1 VRAIPSACGLSV
13 QSLEMP
19 AKRTIPR
26 LWRDAV
32 ARNTGTAYLVD
43 EGDAWREVSW
53 ADAAERVE
61 LLANGLLARGIGKGD
76 AVGILARTTLEW
88 ALFDFALGH
97 VGAIG
102 VGIYAN
108 SSSRDVQY
116 QLAHSEAV
124 GVLCED
130 DEQRA
135 KVEQGRSELPAL
147 REVLTF
153 GDLASLEED
162 GRAYRAAHPG
172 ALDDAVA
179 AVDEED
185 VFTFIYTSGTTGP
198 PKGCMIRHRN
208 YYAMVAVSDE
218 LGDHAS
224 ADDVLLLYLPLA
236 HNYGRLAHLSGPYIG
251 YAIAFLADPLE
262 VARAMPQVRPTI
274 LPSVPRVFEKVHTA
288 VTSTFAEAT
297 GVRRRLV
304 DWSLRVGRRA
314 SALRQRGQPLPR
326 GLAAQLAIA
335 ERLVFSKVKERLGG
349 RLRLPISGGAPLG
362 KEIAEF
368 FDAMGILI
376 LEGYGLTE
384 CTTAAARNTSER
396 YRFGTVGPPL
406 PGFEL
411 RVAEDGEL
419 MIRSET
425 VFAGYFKDPEATAAV
440 LEPDGW
446 LHSGDIATIDDD
458 GFVTI
463 TDRKKD
469 IIVTAG
475 GKNIAPQNLENDLKA
490 SRFVSQALVVGDR
503 RPYPAALITLDPVEI
518 GKWAAEQGIEGDL
531 ATLAREPRVVELVSG
546 IVEDVNRERS
556 RFEQVKRFVIL
567 PRDFEMEQ
575 GEVTPTLKLKR
586 RVVLENFADEVEGL
600 YGSTQEAAQQS

>member
-1 VRAIPSACGLSV
+1 MA
-13 QSLEMP
+13 

-32 ARNTGTAYLVD
+32 ARNTGTAYFVD
-43 EGDAWREVSW
+43 EGESWREVSW
-53 ADAAERVE
+53 AAAAERVE
-61 LLANGLLARGIGKGD
+61 LLANGLLARGIRKGD

-108 SSSRDVQY
+108 SSPRDVRY
-116 QLAHSEAV
+116 VLEHSEAV
-124 GVLCED
+124 CVLCED
-130 DEQRA
+130 EAQRA
-135 KVEQGRSELPAL
+135 KVDEGRSELPTL

-153 GDLASLEED
+153 ADLAELEDD
-162 GRAYRAAHPG
+162 GRGHRAAHPT

-185 VFTFIYTSGTTGP
+185 IFTFIYTSGTTGP

-208 YYAMVAVSDE
+208 YHAMVTVVDDLPDYS
-218 LGDHAS
+218 S

-236 HNYGRLAHLSGPYIG
+236 HNFGRLMHLSGPYVG
-251 YAIAFLADPLE
+251 YTTAFLPEPLE
-262 VARAMPQVRPTI
+262 VARALPQVRPTV
-274 LPSVPRVFEKVHTA
+274 LPSVPRVYEKVHTA
-288 VTSTFAEAT
+288 VASTFAEAT
-297 GVRRRLV
+297 GVRRRLI
-304 DWSLRVGRRA
+304 DWALRVGRRA
-314 SALRQRGQPLPR
+314 SELRQEGKPVPR
-326 GLAAQLAIA
+326 GLSTQVALAD
-335 ERLVFSKVKERLGG
+335 RLVFSKVKARLGG
-349 RLRLPISGGAPLG
+349 RLRTPISGGAPLA
-362 KEIAEF
+362 KEVAEL
-368 FDAMGILI
+368 FDAMGIRI

-384 CTTAAARNTSER
+384 CTTAATTNTHER
-396 YRFGTVGPPL
+396 CRFGTVGPAL

-425 VFAGYFKDPEATAAV
+425 VFAGYFKDPDATAAV

-446 LHSGDIATIDDD
+446 LHSGDIATIDED

-475 GKNIAPQNLENDLKA
+475 GKNIAPQNLENDLKT

-518 GKWAAEQGIEGDL
+518 GKWAAEHGIDGDL

-556 RFEQVKRFVIL
+556 RFEQLKRFVVL
-567 PRDFEMEQ
+567 PRDFEMEH
-575 GEVTPTLKLKR
+575 GEVTPTLKLRR
-586 RVVLENFADEVEGL
+586 RVVLEHFAQEVEGL
-600 YGSTQEAAQQS
+600 YDGAPALPSASPERG